1 MCVRE
6 GFEASYIGF
15 AATLARFSIFTAR
28 LKHRT
33 SQGTETTPFFETKGR
48 NPQNQGHCHEA

>member
-6 GFEASYIGF
+6 GFEASYTGF
-15 AATLARFSIFTAR
+15 PTLLARFSIFTAR

-33 SQGTETTPFFETKGR
+33 SQGTETPPFF
-48 NPQNQGHCHEA
+48 